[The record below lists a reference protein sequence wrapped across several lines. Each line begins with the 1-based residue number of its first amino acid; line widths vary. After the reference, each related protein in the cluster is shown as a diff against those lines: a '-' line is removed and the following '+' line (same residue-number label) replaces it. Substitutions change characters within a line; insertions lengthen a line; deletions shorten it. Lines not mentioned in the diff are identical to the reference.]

1 MALRSDAVTAEATA
15 GTVRDA
21 SSKDWTPLRAALAMG
36 VAYYA
41 GAHLG
46 LAFTYDPLPLALLWP
61 PNALL
66 MAGLAIAPLRLWW
79 TLLAGAFAAH
89 LAAELQGGVAIEMVL
104 CWFLSNVAEAV
115 LGATLLRRF
124 GRVESGF
131 SSVKSAMTLVCTAL
145 VAPLASSFLDAGFVR
160 AVGWSDAPYLTLVQA
175 RFFSNMLAVLTIVP
189 LVLSWATR
197 PPQQATRHPSQ
208 GRAIE
213 GATLLMALL
222 VACIFAFDRDRLGSS
237 AASAVLLYLPVPMLI
252 WASLRFG
259 PRLTSAAFTLMS
271 VMVIWGLVHG
281 RGPFSTHEGADGAI
295 PVQVF
300 LIVTAVLLLILA
312 ALVEEWRHAE
322 FRLDASEVLF
332 STAFKSSP
340 DAMSITRRCDGSP
353 LEENDRWI
361 ELFGASPSP
370 GGRPGACLGAE
381 HVGDTVAAALL
392 EGGGLDDT
400 EVSIRDRHGR
410 TRQVLLRSKHVE
422 LQGQPCSIH
431 IVRDIS
437 QLRQAEHK
445 AKEQRQQLTHLT
457 RIASLN
463 DFSGTLAHELNQPL
477 TAILSN
483 AQAALRFLAQDPPN
497 LADIRTILSEIAE
510 SDKRAGLLIHHMRL
524 LMKRGEEEFAP
535 VRLDTLVKEVLTLTH
550 GELVMR
556 NIMVRTS
563 FPHELPSV
571 IGDRVQLQ
579 QLLLNLVMN
588 ACDAMKAQAH
598 RVLTI
603 TTLHG
608 PSGMVQVAVTD
619 SGTGIPENHLE
630 KIFEPF
636 FTTKASGLGLG
647 LAICRDIAEAH
658 GGRLVA
664 ESRAGE
670 GATFRLSVPERQN
683 DSVPATLPKS
693 AVPAPVQ
700 ESTEAQPTR
709 APKMRRGAA
718 NDHRA

>member
-1 MALRSDAVTAEATA
+1 MAPRAEAATAGVPA
-15 GTVRDA
+15 GTVRDG
-21 SSKDWTPLRAALAMG
+21 SSKDWTPLGATLVMG
-36 VAYYA
+36 VTYYA
-41 GAHLG
+41 GAHVG

-104 CWFLSNVAEAV
+104 LWFLSNTAEAV

-124 GRVESGF
+124 GRGELGM
-131 SSVKSAMTLVCTAL
+131 SSVQSAMTMICVAL
-145 VAPLASSFLDAGFVR
+145 VAPLLSSFLDAGFVHL
-160 AVGWSDAPYLTLVQA
+160 VGWSDAPYFALVQA

-189 LVLSWATR
+189 LVLSWMAR
-197 PPQQATRHPSQ
+197 PPQLMRHPVH

-213 GATLLMALL
+213 GATLLMALM
-222 VACIFAFDRDRLGSS
+222 VACVFAFDRDRLGSTT
-237 AASAVLLYLPVPMLI
+237 ASAVLLYLPIPMLI
-252 WASLRFG
+252 WAALRFG
-259 PRLTSAAFTLMS
+259 PRLMSMAFALMS

-281 RGPFSTHEGADGAI
+281 RGPFSSHEGSDSVI

-322 FRLDASEVLF
+322 FRLGASEVLF
-332 STAFKSSP
+332 ATAFKASP

-370 GGRPGACLGAE
+370 GGRPGTCLGAE

-392 EGGGLDDT
+392 GGEGLDDT

-422 LQGQPCSIH
+422 LRGQPCSIH

-437 QLRQAEHK
+437 LLRQAEHK

-550 GELVMR
+550 SELVMR
-556 NIMVRTS
+556 NIMVRTA

-588 ACDAMKAQAH
+588 ACDAMKTQAH

-603 TTLHG
+603 TAVHG
-608 PSGMVQVAVTD
+608 PDGFVQVAVGD
-619 SGTGIPENHLE
+619 SGVGIAEERLE

-664 ESRAGE
+664 ECRAGE
-670 GATFRLSVPERQN
+670 GATFRLSVPERHH
-683 DSVPATLPKS
+683 DA
-693 AVPAPVQ
+693 
-700 ESTEAQPTR
+700 AQAKRR
-709 APKMRRGAA
+709 A
-718 NDHRA
+718 

>member
-1 MALRSDAVTAEATA
+1 VTAETTA
-15 GTVRDA
+15 ATVRDG
-21 SSKDWTPLRAALAMG
+21 SSKDWTPVGAALAMG
-36 VAYYA
+36 VTYYA
-41 GAHLG
+41 GAHVG

-89 LAAELQGGVAIEMVL
+89 LVAELQGGVAVEMVL

-124 GRVESGF
+124 GRVELGL
-131 SSVKSAMTLVCTAL
+131 SSVQAAMTLVCAAL
-145 VAPLASSFLDAGFVR
+145 VAPLLSSFLDAGFVR
-160 AVGWSDAPYLTLVQA
+160 AVGWSDASYWTLVQA
-175 RFFSNMLAVLTIVP
+175 RFFSNLLAVLTIVP
-189 LVLSWATR
+189 LVLSWAAR
-197 PPQQATRHPSQ
+197 SAQSSRHPSQ

-213 GATLLMALL
+213 GATLLMALM
-222 VACIFAFDRDRLGSS
+222 VACIFAFDRARLGNS
-237 AASAVLLYLPVPMLI
+237 AASAVLLYLPIPMLI

-259 PRLTSAAFTLMS
+259 PRLTSTAFALMS

-281 RGPFSTHEGADGAI
+281 RGPFSNHEGSDSVI

-322 FRLDASEVLF
+322 FRLGASEVLF
-332 STAFKSSP
+332 ATAFKASP

-370 GGRPGACLGAE
+370 GGRPGTCLGAE
-381 HVGDTVAAALL
+381 HVGDTVAEALL
-392 EGGGLDDT
+392 GGEGLDDT
-400 EVSIRDRHGR
+400 ELSIRDRHGR

-422 LQGQPCSIH
+422 LRGQACSIH

-535 VRLDTLVKEVLTLTH
+535 IRLDTLVKEVLTLTH

-556 NIMVRTS
+556 NIMVRTA

-588 ACDAMKAQAH
+588 ACDAMKTQAH

-608 PSGMVQVAVTD
+608 QGGMVQVAVTD
-619 SGTGIPENHLE
+619 SGTGIPEDRLE

-683 DSVPATLPKS
+683 DSVPTPLSKSTATAHES
-693 AVPAPVQ
+693 A
-700 ESTEAQPTR
+700 EAQPTL